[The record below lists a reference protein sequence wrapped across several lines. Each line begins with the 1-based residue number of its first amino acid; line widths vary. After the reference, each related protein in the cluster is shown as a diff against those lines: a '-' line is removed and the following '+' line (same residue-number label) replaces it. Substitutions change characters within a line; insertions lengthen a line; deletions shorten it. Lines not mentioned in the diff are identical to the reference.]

1 MIYRYRTGT
10 ERNRNEPVPN
20 HDTVPFRVP
29 VQCIPS
35 RPEYYRTGTI
45 PERYRYNPF
54 RCPALGGGVGGEE
67 NIYLLCKKLC
77 DDGLADPDG
86 SDLFIPLWHQKASQ
100 RAEGVILWD
109 YHVICVQKKRNENS
123 SSLVWDLDSSLPFPS
138 PLGTYVTDSIRP
150 SIQIFSEFKR
160 FFRVVHAPIFLRHFA
175 SDRRHMK
182 DSAGNWIAEP
192 PSHEAIV
199 AEDGAVHNL
208 NEYITVSPDD
218 VVKNVEADTVNVV
231 FSEKLGVVIGE
242 DDLLGF
248 FSLIS

>member
-1 MIYRYRTGT
+1 MPATMSFEYLCENSKYSINKKGRIAELNFLKEKMSSNLELEVRSSA
-10 ERNRNEPVPN
+10 
-20 HDTVPFRVP
+20 TVPSLQVP
-29 VQCIPS
+29 TFHHTP
-35 RPEYYRTGTI
+35 YY
-45 PERYRYNPF
+45 
-54 RCPALGGGVGGEE
+54 CEE

-86 SDLFIPLWHQKASQ
+86 SDLFVIFISNEKKQIPLWHQKASQ

-138 PLGTYVTDSIRP
+138 SLGTYVADSIRP

-182 DSAGNWIAEP
+182 DSAGNWTADP
-192 PSHEAIV
+192 PSYEAIV
-199 AEDGAVHNL
+199 AEG
-208 NEYITVSPDD
+208 
-218 VVKNVEADTVNVV
+218 KCR
-231 FSEKLGVVIGE
+231 K
-242 DDLLGF
+242 
-248 FSLIS
+248 